1 MMNRETAKGG
11 LRAYRHIGEDIRQ
24 KQAFAEET
32 GEKAQYEREAA
43 ELQTVKREMVRCL
56 NKLPTLERDC
66 IWRHYVLG
74 EMWVRI
80 CRKYAY
86 SERQIRNIS
95 NRGLDRLAAE
105 LKKSPAAARFCERA
119 KRGFL
124 H

>member
-1 MMNRETAKGG
+1 MDRETVKAG
-11 LRAYRHIGEDIRQ
+11 LRGYRHIGEDIRQ

-32 GEKAQYEREAA
+32 GEKEQYEREIR
-43 ELQTVKREMVRCL
+43 ELQAVRREMVRCL
-56 NKLPTLERDC
+56 NELPTVERDC
-66 IWRHYVLG
+66 IWRHYVMG

-95 NRGLDRLAAE
+95 NRGLERLGKA
-105 LKKSPAAARFCERA
+105 LKKSPAAARFCERE